1 MPNVHPTD
9 ELLSDY
15 AAGSLSEGVS
25 LAIATHIAMCPQCQA
40 HVQQLEAIGGAM
52 IMSAVETSVGEH
64 VLENVLAQTSSVESK
79 PVSQPVLPGDL
90 KNQDIILPNPLRDY
104 LGAKTLREL
113 DYLNWTT
120 LPGYSEYV
128 ASDRSDKTKVR
139 LLRVAAGM
147 TLPQHTHEGLE
158 LTLILKGSFSD
169 HNGTCGVGDL
179 SVADP
184 ATDHAPSVDR
194 TGECICLAVTDAPLR
209 LTGRFGRML
218 NPFLDL

>member
-1 MPNVHPTD
+1 MPKVHPTE
-9 ELLSDY
+9 ELLNDY
-15 AAGSLSEGVS
+15 AAGTLSEGVS
-25 LAIATHIAMCPQCQA
+25 LAIATHIAMCPQCRG
-40 HVQQLEAIGGAM
+40 HVSELEAIGGSM
-52 IMSAVETSVGEH
+52 LFSAVETPVGSQ
-64 VLENVLAQTSSVESK
+64 VLENVLAQLEDIQGVSDAK
-79 PVSQPVLPGDL
+79 PSLPRDL

-113 DYLNWTT
+113 DHLNWTN